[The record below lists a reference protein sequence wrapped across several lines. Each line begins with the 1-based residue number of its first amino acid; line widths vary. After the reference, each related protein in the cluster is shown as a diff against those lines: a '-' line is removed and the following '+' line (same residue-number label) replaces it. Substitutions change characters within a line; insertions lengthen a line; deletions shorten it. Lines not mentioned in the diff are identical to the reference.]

1 MEIKYFKLPILIFPF
16 YNIKLHIVK
25 YLLLNNDNKDTHKSR
40 LEMVPQHF
48 QHLAL
53 KNKKTPDKRTSCHY
67 SATTQLQMIEYSNYA
82 TFCCS
87 LIPSVSLC
95 AFDLA
100 DFMPNTLSYASPKEF
115 ESPTRGETGDFCLVN
130 V

>member
-53 KNKKTPDKRTSCHY
+53 KNEKKPKQTHKLP
-67 SATTQLQMIEYSNYA
+67 LQCN
-82 TFCCS
+82 
-87 LIPSVSLC
+87 
-95 AFDLA
+95 
-100 DFMPNTLSYASPKEF
+100 NTIAN
-115 ESPTRGETGDFCLVN
+115 D
-130 V
+130 